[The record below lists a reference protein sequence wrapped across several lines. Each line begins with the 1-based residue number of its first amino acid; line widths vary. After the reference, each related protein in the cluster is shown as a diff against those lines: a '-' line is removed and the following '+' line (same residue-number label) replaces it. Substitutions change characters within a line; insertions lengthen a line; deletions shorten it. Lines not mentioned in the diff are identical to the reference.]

1 MCRTILTAGRLDM
14 PEELGPRGE
23 VQRFVNLGERSRV
36 VARRWGRGGL
46 GIEWMDMTLG
56 VTSKSTDTRM
66 TYVAIDRAE
75 MLRGFADD
83 LATRLCA
90 IPMFGCRWLTGGPW
104 TKVAPGWALG
114 FFDDDHGFLIAAA
127 VDAGGPR
134 PVVADWPKA
143 REWLMS
149 EKWEQM
155 RLLRAAGDR
164 SMMDA

>member
-127 VDAGGPR
+127 VDAGGRGPWSLTGR
-134 PVVADWPKA
+134 
-143 REWLMS
+143 R
-149 EKWEQM
+149 
-155 RLLRAAGDR
+155 RASG
-164 SMMDA
+164 